1 MEHRS
6 DFSEYLIEAARL
18 ISVSLTTEQI
28 HKFLT
33 YLSELK
39 RWNAITNLT
48 SLAEDREIIIKHFI
62 DSIAVLQFIDI
73 EPNGSVLDI
82 GAGAG
87 FPSIPLKIVRS
98 DLRPSLLESNA
109 KKVSFIRYIT
119 GTLALHNVAAV
130 STTLTRYAA
139 TCAQKFDCI
148 VVRALKI
155 GPWSQQ
161 VSTLLK
167 DTGIGI
173 VYRTTPMTDAEV
185 PDGARIRDE
194 FRYQLPFG
202 YGSRVLTLIS
212 WAR

>member
-1 MEHRS
+1 MEHKG
-6 DFSEYLIEAARL
+6 DFSEYLTEAARL
-18 ISVSLTTEQI
+18 ISVSLSAEQI
-28 HKFLT
+28 HKFMT

-39 RWNAITNLT
+39 RWNATINLT

-62 DSIAVLQFIDI
+62 DSIAILQFIDI

-109 KKVSFIRYIT
+109 KKVSFIRYMT
-119 GTLALHNVAAV
+119 GTLALQHVAAV
-130 STTLTRYAA
+130 STTLSHYAA
-139 TCAQKFDCI
+139 TCAQKFDCA

-155 GPWSQQ
+155 GSWSNQ

-173 VYRTTPMTDAEV
+173 VYRTAPMADAEV
-185 PDGARIRDE
+185 PEGARIRDE
-194 FRYQLPFG
+194 FKYQLPFG

-212 WAR
+212 WSR

>member
-1 MEHRS
+1 VEHKRDCS
-6 DFSEYLIEAARL
+6 QYLTEAAQF
-18 ISVSLTTEQI
+18 ISVSLSTEQI

-33 YLSELK
+33 YLLELK
-39 RWNAITNLT
+39 RWNATTNLT
-48 SLAEDREIIIKHFI
+48 SLGEDREIIVKHFI
-62 DSIAVLQFIDI
+62 DSIAALQFINI
-73 EPNGSVLDI
+73 EPNGSILDI

-87 FPSIPLKIVRS
+87 FPSIPLKIMRS

-119 GTLALHNVAAV
+119 GTLALHNVTAV
-130 STTLTRYAA
+130 STTLTSYAA
-139 TCAQKFDCI
+139 TCAQRFDCL

-155 GPWSQQ
+155 GQWNQQ
-161 VSTLLK
+161 VSRLLK
-167 DTGIGI
+167 DTGVGI
-173 VYRTTPMTDAEV
+173 VYRTAPMTDTEV

-212 WAR
+212 WSQ